1 MKKLLTTTAIILS
14 LGCAAQD
21 TTYYQKR
28 NDLYMAV
35 RTKVTDDEIYKQH
48 YSLKLKKRRR
58 NDRIFTIVTTSIF
71 TGISI
76 WFWKGYRP

>member
-14 LGCAAQD
+14 LSCAAQD

-28 NDLYMAV
+28 DDIYMSI
-35 RTKVTDDEIYKQH
+35 RTKVTDDKVYKQH
-48 YSLKLKKRRR
+48 YSLQLKKRRR